1 MTLFILSQLSSVQKN
16 KKLVGLT
23 RKPPLCLV
31 RGHMMPTKTSAGP
44 KEVVRLE
51 VFRLKLPF
59 AASCQSLSLL
69 AIAPFGFWF
78 WF

>member
-16 KKLVGLT
+16 KKLVSLT

-44 KEVVRLE
+44 KEVVR
-51 VFRLKLPF
+51 F

-69 AIAPFGFWF
+69 AIALFGFWF